1 MSLLAS
7 LHLLLLFVRLSC
19 IVIIVH
25 VMQVL
30 HDAFV
35 ATTDD
40 KEERNT
46 LVSYIAFANTPHIKF
61 IQMLEKLINVNIVS
75 SDPLLLA
82 YGSLASSVTGHR
94 GSTGTEQH
102 IVGFL
107 LHRLNELEK
116 LHRENISW
124 PLIHL
129 IHSLGNTESKLT
141 INPLLRYLNHGDLDV
156 QLAAIGALRVHTA
169 DPTVQEAFSSVLQSA
184 TVEEQVEQ
192 ITQTLIEGLEH
203 TKLNHRQGE
212 VNEDF
217 LILLVS
223 AAMHSNN
230 SKLHDLVLH
239 YLQQLDSKIVRYLI
253 DVLKDFLAK
262 HPEFEERD
270 DRENGTGKA
279 RHRRGSDWDAVN
291 SIYNLVAS
299 YAQRRS
305 DVTTYPKHKAYIW
318 GKKFGLKKVYA
329 QIAAGGFA
337 GLKIDGSGYKL
348 FAKAIAQGYA
358 FGKKATA
365 LHAEFLRR
373 RTGFS
378 IYQKIYAKVVGK
390 ILINQAGNLPSGC
403 STLTK
408 NLYSAN
414 IKIFRFKYSVF
425 IYVGTLDFY
434 IGMYAKL
441 SLKLKLSYCEKYTER
456 ETDVKACATL
466 IPAATLRA
474 EGGASATILVS
485 CTASSC
491 KSENNVRQSNY
502 RIQL

>member
-1 MSLLAS
+1 M
-7 LHLLLLFVRLSC
+7 
-19 IVIIVH
+19 
-25 VMQVL
+25 
-30 HDAFV
+30 
-35 ATTDD
+35 
-40 KEERNT
+40 
-46 LVSYIAFANTPHIKF
+46 
-61 IQMLEKLINVNIVS
+61 
-75 SDPLLLA
+75 
-82 YGSLASSVTGHR
+82 
-94 GSTGTEQH
+94 
-102 IVGFL
+102 
-107 LHRLNELEK
+107 
-116 LHRENISW
+116 
-124 PLIHL
+124 
-129 IHSLGNTESKLT
+129 
-141 INPLLRYLNHGDLDV
+141 NHGDLDV

-305 DVTTYPKHKAYIW
+305 DVTTYPKHKAYIR

>member
-1 MSLLAS
+1 MYY
-7 LHLLLLFVRLSC
+7 
-19 IVIIVH
+19 

-35 ATTDD
+35 ETTDD

-46 LVSYIAFANTPHIKF
+46 LISYIAFANTPHIKF
-61 IQMLEKLINVNIVS
+61 IQMLEKLINVDIVS
-75 SDPLLLA
+75 SNPLLLA
-82 YGSLASSVTGHR
+82 YGSLASSVTGNR
-94 GSTGTEQH
+94 GSTEQH

-116 LHRENISW
+116 LRLENISW

-129 IHSLGNTESKLT
+129 IHSLGNTESNLT
-141 INPLLRYLNHGDLDV
+141 IEPLLRYLNHDDLDV

-169 DPTVQEAFSSVLQSA
+169 EPTVQEAFSSVLQSA

-203 TKLNHRQGE
+203 TKLNHKQGE

-223 AAMHSNN
+223 AAMHSND

-253 DVLKDFLAK
+253 DALKDFMAK
-262 HPEFEERD
+262 NPGFEERDVYYVND
-270 DRENGTGKA
+270 DRENGTAKA

-305 DVTTYPKHKAYIW
+305 DVKNYPKHKAYIW

-337 GLKIDGSGYKL
+337 GLKLDGSGYKL

-373 RTGFS
+373 RSGSS

-390 ILINQAGNLPSGC
+390 TLINQAGYLPSGC

-441 SLKLKLSYCEKYTER
+441 SLKLKLSYCET
-456 ETDVKACATL
+456 TVKACATL

-474 EGGASATILVS
+474 KGGASATILVS
-485 CTASSC
+485 CSTEC
-491 KSENNVRQSNY
+491 LKMWLQE
-502 RIQL
+502 

>member
-1 MSLLAS
+1 
-7 LHLLLLFVRLSC
+7 
-19 IVIIVH
+19 
-25 VMQVL
+25 MQVL

-35 ATTDD
+35 ETADD

-46 LVSYIAFANTPHIKF
+46 LISYIAFANTPHIKF
-61 IQMLEKLINVNIVS
+61 IQMLEKLINVDIVS

-82 YGSLASSVTGHR
+82 YASLASSVTGNR
-94 GSTGTEQH
+94 DSTGIEQH
-102 IVGFL
+102 IVRFL
-107 LHRLNELEK
+107 LHRLNKLEK
-116 LHRENISW
+116 LRLENISW

-129 IHSLGNTESKLT
+129 IHSLGNTESNLT
-141 INPLLRYLNHGDLDV
+141 IDPLLRYLNHDDLDV

-169 DPTVQEAFSSVLQSA
+169 EPTVQEAFSSVLQSA

-217 LILLVS
+217 LILLIS

-253 DVLKDFLAK
+253 DVLKDFMAK
-262 HPEFEERD
+262 NPGFEERDVHYVSD
-270 DRENGTGKA
+270 DRENGTAKA
-279 RHRRGSDWDAVN
+279 RHRRGSADWDAAS

-299 YAQRRS
+299 YTQRRS
-305 DVTTYPKHKAYIW
+305 DVKNYPKHKAYIW
-318 GKKFGLKKVYA
+318 GKKFGLSKVYA

-337 GLKIDGSGYKL
+337 GLKSDGSGYKL

-365 LHAEFLRR
+365 LRAEFLRR
-373 RTGFS
+373 RSGSS
-378 IYQKIYAKVVGK
+378 IYQKIYAEVVGK
-390 ILINQAGNLPSGC
+390 TLINQAGNIPSGC

-408 NLYSAN
+408 NLYRAN

-441 SLKLKLSYCEKYTER
+441 SLKLKLSYCET
-456 ETDVKACATL
+456 TVKVCATL

-485 CTASSC
+485 CST
-491 KSENNVRQSNY
+491 E
-502 RIQL
+502 

>member
-1 MSLLAS
+1 M
-7 LHLLLLFVRLSC
+7 H
-19 IVIIVH
+19 VI
-25 VMQVL
+25 QVL

-35 ATTDD
+35 ETTDD

-46 LVSYIAFANTPHIKF
+46 LISYIAFANTPHIKF
-61 IQMLEKLINVNIVS
+61 IQMLEKSINVDIVS

-102 IVGFL
+102 IVRFL

-116 LHRENISW
+116 LHIENISW

-129 IHSLGNTESKLT
+129 IHSLGNTESNLT
-141 INPLLRYLNHGDLDV
+141 IDPLLRYLNHDDLDV

-169 DPTVQEAFSSVLQSA
+169 EPTVQEAFSSVLQSA

-203 TKLNHRQGE
+203 TKLNHKQGE

-239 YLQQLDSKIVRYLI
+239 YLQQLDSKIARYLI
-253 DVLKDFLAK
+253 DVLKDFMAK
-262 HPEFEERD
+262 NPGFEEYYVND
-270 DRENGTGKA
+270 DRENGTAKA

-305 DVTTYPKHKAYIW
+305 DVKNYKKHKAYIW
-318 GKKFGLKKVYA
+318 GKKFGLSKVYA

-337 GLKIDGSGYKL
+337 GLKLDGSGYKL

-373 RTGFS
+373 RSGSS

-390 ILINQAGNLPSGC
+390 TLINQAGSISSGC
-403 STLTK
+403 SKLTK
-408 NLYSAN
+408 NLYRAN

-441 SLKLKLSYCEKYTER
+441 SLKLTLLYCET
-456 ETDVKACATL
+456 TVKVCATL

-485 CTASSC
+485 CSTEC
-491 KSENNVRQSNY
+491 LKIWLQE
-502 RIQL
+502 